1 MSEITILKMGSNL
14 IVPVQVELHDRA
26 ALQLQG
32 AILRRIED
40 TGASGLIIDI
50 SAVAVVDSFL
60 ARLLGDTARM
70 ARLIGAE
77 TVLVGMRKEVV
88 ITLVQLG
95 MAMTELHTALN
106 MEYGMEL
113 LERVKREASR
123 LPGEDENR

>member
-1 MSEITILKMGSNL
+1 MAEITILRMGSNL

-26 ALQLQG
+26 ALHMQEM
-32 AILRRIED
+32 ILRRIEE

-50 SAVAVVDSFL
+50 SAIAVVDSFL

-70 ARLIGAE
+70 ARLMGAE

-95 MAMTELHTALN
+95 MSMAELHTALN
-106 MEYGMEL
+106 MEHGMEL
-113 LERVKREASR
+113 LERIKEEAAR
-123 LPGEDENR
+123 LFNQDENL